1 MDADDDTTAL
11 AAAALEHI
19 RLMGVHYGLWF
30 AETVHQFGLDAA
42 LQAESRAG
50 DQATAMVLKRL
61 SNASNPF
68 ANLSKEQLE
77 TFLDTFSKLWLGMD
91 GVWFQAVESL
101 EGMDG
106 AKRVNDTCWARFA
119 PLEAARIKAMLK
131 LPEQGVQDP
140 LGVLEKALKWR
151 MNSRVNDVSVVREP
165 DSLTFRVLTCR
176 VQAARRRK
184 GLQDYPCKSAGVTEY
199 RGFAR
204 HVDARI
210 RTQCLACPPD
220 DLAQDE
226 FCSWRFTLENDQPDG
241 Q

>member
-1 MDADDDTTAL
+1 MDADDDTDAL
-11 AAAALEHI
+11 AAVALEHI

-30 AETVHQFGLDAA
+30 SETVHQFGLEAA

-50 DQATAMVLKRL
+50 DLTRDMVLKRL

-101 EGMDG
+101 EGMDA

-119 PLEAARIKAMLK
+119 PLEAVRIKALLK
-131 LPEQGVQDP
+131 LPEQGGLDA
-140 LGVLEKALKWR
+140 LEEALKWR
-151 MNSRVNDVSVVREP
+151 MNSRVNEVAVVREAN
-165 DSLTFRVLTCR
+165 SLTFRVLTCR

-210 RTQCLACPPD
+210 RTECLACPPD
-220 DLAQDE
+220 DLAPDE

>member
-1 MDADDDTTAL
+1 MDADDDTTAF
-11 AAAALEHI
+11 ATAALEQI
-19 RLMGVHYGLWF
+19 RLMSVHYGLWF
-30 AETVHQFGLDAA
+30 SETVHQFGLDAA

-50 DQATAMVLKRL
+50 DLTRDMVLKRL

-68 ANLSKEQLE
+68 STLSKEQLE
-77 TFLDTFSKLWLGMD
+77 TFLDIFSKLWLGMD

-119 PLEAARIKAMLK
+119 PLEAARLKAMLK
-131 LPEQGVQDP
+131 LPEHGGLDA
-140 LGVLEKALKWR
+140 LEETLKWR
-151 MNSRVNDVSVVREP
+151 MNSRVNEVAAVRGP

-204 HVDARI
+204 YVDARI
-210 RTQCLACPPD
+210 RTECLACPPD
-220 DLAQDE
+220 ALGERE
-226 FCSWRFTLENDQPDG
+226 FCSWRFTLEKDQSDG

>member
-11 AAAALEHI
+11 AAAALEQI
-19 RLMGVHYGLWF
+19 RLMSVHYGLWF
-30 AETVHQFGLDAA
+30 SETVHQFGLDAA

-50 DQATAMVLKRL
+50 DLTCDMALKRL

-68 ANLSKEQLE
+68 ANLSKDQLE

-119 PLEAARIKAMLK
+119 PLEAVRLKAMLK
-131 LPEQGVQDP
+131 LPEHGGLDA
-140 LGVLEKALKWR
+140 LEEALKWR
-151 MNSRVNDVSVVREP
+151 MNSRVNEVAITRES
-165 DSLTFRVLTCR
+165 DSLMFRVLTCR

-184 GLQDYPCKSAGVTEY
+184 GLEDYPCKSAGVTEY

-210 RTQCLACPPD
+210 RTECLACPPD
-220 DLAQDE
+220 DLAPDE
-226 FCSWRFTLENDQPDG
+226 FCSWRFTLEKDQSDG

>member
-1 MDADDDTTAL
+1 
-11 AAAALEHI
+11 
-19 RLMGVHYGLWF
+19 MGVHYGLWF
-30 AETVHQFGLDAA
+30 SETVHQFGLDAA

-50 DQATAMVLKRL
+50 DLTRDMVLKRL
-61 SNASNPF
+61 SNTQNPF
-68 ANLSKEQLE
+68 ANLSKKQLE

-119 PLEAARIKAMLK
+119 PLEAVRLKAMLK
-131 LPEQGVQDP
+131 LSERGGLDA
-140 LGVLEKALKWR
+140 LEEALKWR
-151 MNSRVNDVSVVREP
+151 MNSRVNEVAAVRES

-204 HVDARI
+204 NVDARI
-210 RTQCLACPPD
+210 RTECLACPPD
-220 DLAQDE
+220 PLGE
-226 FCSWRFTLENDQPDG
+226 GKFCSWRFTLEKDQPDG

>member
-1 MDADDDTTAL
+1 MDADDDTTVL
-11 AAAALEHI
+11 AAAALEQI

-30 AETVHQFGLDAA
+30 SETVHQFGLDAA

-50 DQATAMVLKRL
+50 DLTRDMVLKRL
-61 SNASNPF
+61 SNTQNPF
-68 ANLSKEQLE
+68 ANLSKKQLE

-119 PLEAARIKAMLK
+119 PLEAVRLKAMLK
-131 LPEQGVQDP
+131 LSERGGLDA
-140 LGVLEKALKWR
+140 LEEALKWR
-151 MNSRVNDVSVVREP
+151 MNSRVNEVAAVRES

-204 HVDARI
+204 NVDARI
-210 RTQCLACPPD
+210 RTECLACPPD
-220 DLAQDE
+220 PLGE
-226 FCSWRFTLENDQPDG
+226 GKFCSWRFTLEKDQPDG